1 MREAPVGFHC
11 PDDAALSRAE
21 RPRLRTSVG
30 GRLRNSPPYLTAALI
45 AANLAI
51 YLYTGAQSSGG
62 LSDPH
67 TATLFRDWQLV
78 PYFVYHGGEY
88 YRFVTA
94 AFLHVSPLHIGMNM
108 LALGIIGAPLER
120 LLGRWRLAVLYLLS
134 LLGGSAAI
142 FAFGSPELPVVG
154 ASGAVFGLFAASL
167 VLVRHLGLDPQW
179 LIGII
184 VLNFVFT
191 FSIPDVSALGHVG
204 GFVAGGLSALAIAG
218 RPSRSPARR
227 ATNVQLLGLAAVAV
241 LIVLVVAIRASAG
254 SGAF

>member
-11 PDDAALSRAE
+11 PDDAALSRSE

-30 GRLRNSPPYLTAALI
+30 GRWRDSPPYLTAALI
-45 AANLAI
+45 AANVAL
-51 YLYTGAQSSGG
+51 YLYTGMTSTGG
-62 LSDPH
+62 LGDPH
-67 TATLFRDWQLV
+67 TSPLFREWQLV
-78 PYFVYHGGEY
+78 PYFVYHGDEY

-120 LLGRWRLAVLYLLS
+120 LLGRWRLGALYALG

-154 ASGAVFGLFAASL
+154 ASGAIFGMFAASL

-179 LIGII
+179 LVGII

-204 GFVAGGLSALAIAG
+204 GFVGGGLAGLAIAG
-218 RPSRSPARR
+218 WPSRSLVRR
-227 ATNVQLLGLAAVAV
+227 ATNVQVLGMVGVAV
-241 LIVLVVAIRASAG
+241 LIAVLVAVRATAG
-254 SGAF
+254 SGSF